1 MLNVLI
7 YYKKNVLKNISFHQ
21 NCKCGCLLDKKVCNN
36 LQKWNKNKCRCKCL
50 IIKKCKI
57 GYSLNINNCRCER
70 KKLARLI
77 DSEECDL
84 QTDVIKNDTKS
95 FFKNKTLTKKVE
107 NCKSFIG
114 IRILFLLVL
123 LIIGGIITYFYFK
136 LRNNVLPY

>member
-1 MLNVLI
+1 M
-7 YYKKNVLKNISFHQ
+7 K
-21 NCKCGCLLDKKVCNN
+21 
-36 LQKWNKNKCRCKCL
+36 
-50 IIKKCKI
+50 
-57 GYSLNINNCRCER
+57 E

-84 QTDVIKNDTKS
+84 ETDVIKNDTKS
-95 FFKNKTLTKKVE
+95 FFKNKTLIKKVE

-114 IRILFLLVL
+114 IRILFLLVS